1 MSVEGAA
8 TLFLKVD
15 TTGATKPLE
24 ALKLDL
30 AGVGVTP
37 VKANTTEATQQ
48 IKTLA
53 AQVQT
58 LRKELDTVSTAHIAS
73 NATITQLTQQVK
85 TLSTEA
91 GLAGK
96 QLAMLGTSSVV
107 RNNSITQLA
116 GQYTTLSPAVA
127 KATHATA
134 QFTEAQIATHSAL
147 RGVSGALGS
156 LWLTYGQLGPL
167 LAGAALGA
175 GFKRAAKDG
184 AEFAYQLTFV
194 KALGGESAESIAK
207 ISSAALELS
216 KSGLFGPVELA
227 NGLRILSQAGLT
239 AQESIAA
246 LPTTMALATVG
257 EMAMESA
264 ALTLVGVMNAFSK
277 SLSDLPHIGDMF
289 AKAAALSQTSVA
301 GMTEAMKQAS
311 VVHEQYGASIEDTA
325 TALTLLAKVNITG
338 TRAGTSYRNM
348 LKDLYTPSV
357 EAARVMKQ
365 LGIETKD
372 ATGSLKDAPTIIF
385 ELQSRLKE
393 FNKGSQTDILGKLF
407 SERGGKEAIAM
418 LGITKDRWNELKDA
432 ISNSDG
438 FMEKVTAELEQTV
451 KGRFQQALNTMNSNI
466 VKAFEESEGSVRG
479 LANALLNL
487 ADSPAFISGINAI
500 VGGVATLAT
509 TVVSVIPTLVR
520 FGEAWLVFKGI
531 GLAVGGIEAASK
543 AVKGLGLAMAIVG
556 AESALAGGGLVGLK
570 AGLAATASA
579 AGVASGAAGLGGFG
593 AALTLLTNPLTWV
606 VTALG
611 GLAYAFKTL
620 VLDVPASVDAFKDFN
635 DVLERQNKKLADSNR
650 LLEERNEKMRAER
663 LNGPTQELAP
673 LQAQRAKLQEAID
686 KQRAK
691 LNSPSA
697 NIFDQTQANNHLSAL
712 LDEKKRLDDN
722 YNQSVVEGAKS
733 RYAKLGQVTEQAERE
748 IARLKADFSHE
759 GTQVDTSQL
768 EAMVAAWKRPFLSL
782 SDTELES
789 LSQQF
794 TRVFNSKRQELTTGG
809 GAKTFVADAGKG
821 TAKALNDAI
830 RASLN
835 EMKGAIKL
843 ADQEFKTLAAAID
856 AGVEDFTL
864 NKTEG
869 IEAKFIA
876 KILTLEKQAEI
887 VKKEIAFAQSVDK
900 RADVA
905 TAQAELARIQ
915 EEIRTEGE
923 SATLQLLKHQKELLK
938 ETAEYTLAKRD
949 ENDELKFQIELIGK
963 SALEIA
969 LLTDARKRDLEVA
982 KKANDYTVEN
992 GVLIPKRKEN
1002 ADQIEAVAAAEKQR
1016 SQGLIKQSYDAQRSF
1031 ETGWH
1036 NAYNAYIEDA
1046 TNAATLAR
1054 DIFATS
1060 TGAMTDMISRFI
1072 TTGKA
1077 SFKDLKE
1084 TVLKLLSDLAARM
1097 ALFSFGS
1104 LLGGTGSASAATSAA
1119 GAGVAGTA
1127 GSLGSIGSLAN
1138 AGSSVFQLGGGL
1150 ANGFLAGMSSAG
1162 SEALLGAAFVGPSA
1176 TLASGSI
1183 GAGAQVGSLF
1193 GSAASGIAT
1202 ALPWIGGAVALAGLL
1217 GAFGKKAAPSQGATA
1232 TSSLVDGNYALTGL
1246 GSGNSDKYDANLAGP
1261 AEAINKQ
1268 YLNTLAPLFE
1278 ALGSKQALS
1287 FTTSLHTRGD
1297 GKQYA
1302 GFSSTTGDSAVD
1314 GMVIGLGKIATSE
1327 AIAKATEFAM
1337 GEAISQAIVGSDLA
1351 EPVRKLFVGV
1361 TDSVHVGELVS
1372 GLTAL
1377 ATESSKLNEVWG
1389 VSVTQAASIASATG
1403 AAGTAM
1409 TEMAG
1414 VMTSLKSQGEIAA
1427 TTYVKL
1433 TDAFSSLSDASY
1445 PTDLKE
1451 YDAAMKGVNTTT
1463 QEGVATFTALLG
1475 MRKDFATFTAAI
1487 NQVKQGVNDSV
1498 FDLRSAAEQATINQR
1513 TLADAAK
1520 AAGVQVP
1527 TTAAELVKMADAID
1541 YTKQAG
1547 VDLAL
1552 ALPGLVTA
1560 FKATE
1565 ASATAA
1571 AGSARKAEVAGRR
1584 AAQQALTDALS
1595 TAATAAKEAADTL
1608 FASIKDGLARVD
1620 AWLKSS
1626 ILGSASALSPE
1637 QKIAEAQQQFND
1649 IYQRAQGGDSEAI
1662 GQLTSAA
1669 DALQTAARDGLASS
1683 PAYIAIWSDIR
1694 AKLGSFGD
1702 GSQFTATGRA
1712 EAAHQQDLA
1721 AQDAWYQ
1728 NMQNDYR
1735 YKALQTW
1742 SDLAL
1747 SAGYSASQVSLI
1759 QGNAFHQGNVANGGG
1774 NQVDWEGSLVDPA
1787 KFDALYSQIR
1797 SDNIFTKKS
1806 LVDEDEATLR
1816 RVVNSVIGVIPT
1828 EAIVRSLEA
1837 NGQASTGGLLD
1848 VINELKTLNNS
1859 TDTMVANNR
1868 LGVVA

>member
-1 MSVEGAA
+1 MSIEGAA
-8 TLFLKVD
+8 TLFLEVN
-15 TTGATKPLE
+15 TGNATETLKRLKG
-24 ALKLDL
+24 ALDS
-30 AGVGVTP
+30 VGATP
-37 VKANTTEATQQ
+37 VKTDTDEATKKIVVLETEVSKLGKQLS
-48 IKTLA
+48 TLNTKSLTDN
-53 AQVQT
+53 Q
-58 LRKELDTVSTAHIAS
+58 
-73 NATITQLTQQVK
+73 TITTLTQQVRV
-85 TLSTEA
+85 LSAEA
-91 GLAGK
+91 DRLGVKLTS
-96 QLAMLGTSSVV
+96 LGTSSIA
-107 RNNSITQLA
+107 RNNSVEQLT
-116 GQYTTLSPAVA
+116 GQYSALSPAVA

-134 QFTEAQIATHSAL
+134 QFTDAQIASHSAL
-147 RGVSGALGS
+147 RGVSGALGA

-194 KALGGESAESIAK
+194 KTLGGESAESIAK

-216 KSGLFGPVELA
+216 KTGLFGPVELA

-239 AQESIAA
+239 AKESIEA

-257 EMAMESA
+257 EMAMEAA
-264 ALTLVGVMNAFSK
+264 ALTLVGVMNAFGK
-277 SLSDLPHIGDMF
+277 SLSALPHIGDMF

-348 LKDLYTPSV
+348 LKDLYTPSA
-357 EAARVMKQ
+357 EAAKVMKQ
-365 LGIETKD
+365 LGVETKD
-372 ATGSLKDAPTIIF
+372 AAGNLKDAPAIIYD
-385 ELQSRLKE
+385 LQAKLKQ
-393 FNKGSQTDILGKLF
+393 FTQGSQTDILGKIF

-418 LGITKDRWNELKDA
+418 LGITKDRWNDLKDA

-466 VKAFEESEGSVRG
+466 IKAFEDSEGSVRG

-509 TVVSVIPTLVR
+509 TVVNVIPTLVR

-543 AVKGLGLAMAIVG
+543 AVKGLGIAMAIVG
-556 AESALAGGGLVGLK
+556 AESALAGGGLVGLR
-570 AGLAATASA
+570 AGLAATTSA
-579 AGVASGAAGLGGFG
+579 AGVAAGAAGLGGFG
-593 AALTLLTNPLTWV
+593 AALALLANPITWV
-606 VTALG
+606 VTGLG
-611 GLAYAFKTL
+611 AIAYAFKKL

-650 LLEERNEKMRAER
+650 LLEGRNEKMRAER
-663 LNGPTQELAP
+663 LNGPTQELDP
-673 LQAQRAKLQEAID
+673 LQAQRAKLQGEID
-686 KQRAK
+686 KQQAK
-691 LNSPSA
+691 LNSPGS
-697 NIFDQTQANNHLSAL
+697 NIFDQTQATNHLSAL
-712 LDEKKRLDDN
+712 LAEKKRLDDN
-722 YNQSVVEGAKS
+722 YNQSVVEGAKG
-733 RYAKLGQVTEQAERE
+733 RYAKLGQVTEQAEKE
-748 IARLKADFSHE
+748 IARLRADFSHE
-759 GTQVDTSQL
+759 GVQLDTSQL

-782 SDTELES
+782 SDTELEG
-789 LSQQF
+789 LNEQF

-809 GAKTFVADAGKG
+809 GTKTFSTDKPDKSALKDA
-821 TAKALNDAI
+821 AKAELTKM
-830 RASLN
+830 R
-835 EMKGAIKL
+835 EAIKL
-843 ADQEFKTLAAAID
+843 AKQEYETIAAELDTKFENFSI
-856 AGVEDFTL
+856 T
-864 NKTEG
+864 KTE
-869 IEAKFIA
+869 ALAQKYTA
-876 KILTLEKQAEI
+876 QILSLQKQAEE
-887 VKKEIAFAQSVDK
+887 VKKEIAFAKANGKQ
-900 RADVA
+900 ADLA
-905 TAQAELARIQ
+905 AAEGELKVIQ
-915 EEIRTEGE
+915 EKINSETNTYI
-923 SATLQLLKHQKELLK
+923 AAQIKNQQALLK
-938 ETAEYTLAKRD
+938 ETAEYTLAKQT
-949 ENDELKFQIELIGK
+949 ENDTLEFQLDLIGK
-963 SALEIA
+963 STLEIE
-969 LLTDARKRDLEVA
+969 LLTDARRRDLEVA
-982 KKANDYTVEN
+982 QKANNYTVEN
-992 GVLIPKRKEN
+992 GVLVPRRKEN

-1016 SQGLIKQSYDAQRSF
+1016 SQDLIKQTYDAQRSF
-1031 ETGWH
+1031 ETGWS
-1036 NAYNAYIEDA
+1036 NAYNAYVEDA

-1054 DIFATS
+1054 DVFATS

-1217 GAFGKKAAPSQGATA
+1217 GAFGKKAAPSKGATA

-1361 TDSVHVGELVS
+1361 TDTAEVGKLVS
-1372 GLTAL
+1372 GLTTL
-1377 ATESSKLNEVWG
+1377 ATESDKLNEVWG
-1389 VSVTQAASIASATG
+1389 VSVTQAASIAVATSD
-1403 AAGTAM
+1403 AGLAL

-1414 VMTSLKSQGEIAA
+1414 VMTSLKSQGEVAA
-1427 TTYVKL
+1427 ATYVKL

-1463 QEGVATFTALLG
+1463 QEGIATFTALLG
-1475 MRKDFATFTAAI
+1475 MRGDFATFTAAI
-1487 NQVKQGVNDSV
+1487 NQAKQGVNDAV
-1498 FDLRSAAEQATINQR
+1498 FDLRSTSEQAAINQS

-1527 TTAAELVKMADAID
+1527 ATAAELVKMADAID

-1552 ALPGLVTA
+1552 ALPGLVAA

-1565 ASATAA
+1565 ASATTA
-1571 AGSARKAEVAGRR
+1571 AGAARKAEVEGRR
-1584 AAQQALTDALS
+1584 ASQQAQAEALT
-1595 TAATAAKEAADTL
+1595 TASVAAKEAADTL

-1649 IYQRAQGGDSEAI
+1649 TYQRAQGGDSEAI
-1662 GQLTSAA
+1662 SHLTEAA

-1702 GSQFTATGRA
+1702 GSQFTVAGRA
-1712 EAAHQQDLA
+1712 EIANQQSLA
-1721 AQDAWYQ
+1721 DQDAWYQ
-1728 NMQNDYR
+1728 NMLKDYR
-1735 YKALQTW
+1735 YEALQSW

-1747 SAGYSASQVSLI
+1747 SAGYSASQVSMI
-1759 QGNAFHQGNVANGGG
+1759 NGNAWHQGNVTNGGG

-1848 VINELKTLNNS
+1848 VINELRTLNNS